1 MHKCQISAQG
11 VNFIIRSQMTERAL
25 LQSSHV
31 QFTSID
37 IVLTPLLGK
46 HLNGIVRQTL
56 TVMATEIGR

>member
-1 MHKCQISAQG
+1 
-11 VNFIIRSQMTERAL
+11 MTERAL